1 MKKKKE
7 SARERSHIQHQ
18 SPAPLGPLDPMIT
31 KSHLQLHAPP
41 CPNCRKPM
49 KVRILFP
56 DVSSTKWTT
65 AARNAEQR
73 SCVLCHG
80 RHEARFSSPG
90 SLKKRA
96 QSACDDLIDKGAIIT
111 GE

>member
-7 SARERSHIQHQ
+7 SARERSHIQHH
-18 SPAPLGPLDPMIT
+18 SPAPLGPLDPIIT

-56 DVSSTKWTT
+56 GRVFNEVDYRCDECGAK
-65 AARNAEQR
+65 ELR
-73 SCVLCHG
+73 SVP
-80 RHEARFSSPG
+80 RP
-90 SLKKRA
+90 
-96 QSACDDLIDKGAIIT
+96 T
-111 GE
+111 